1 MLSTR
6 LSREHALRPKLYDEA
21 RTGLKALSM
30 YDHSARSS
38 GAALPTDP
46 AERNALG
53 LALGRIAVAAGQPVL
68 DLFRTGTSVR
78 TKSDASPVT
87 EADLAAEKVIL
98 RELRILLPEVP
109 VISEEQTE
117 THQLV
122 PDEPFVL
129 VDPLDGTREFIAKRD
144 EFTINIAVIAKGPAH
159 CGRRLRPGSRA
170 ALVFRRRKLQARHRS
185 RKRNRAGDPAHP
197 IKVRSPP
204 SGGLSALV
212 SRSHSDP
219 ATEAFLAQIPLLDR
233 RPMGSSLKF
242 CRIAEG
248 SADLYVRLGPTHEW
262 DTAAGDAILT
272 AAEGRSSTEAGA
284 GCDMAKQNQAFVTK
298 ASWPPVASGYPGI
311 TMPYCRCPDAGECR
325 P

>member
-1 MLSTR
+1 MTR
-6 LSREHALRPKLYDEA
+6 ALPA
-21 RTGLKALSM
+21 LKALSI

-129 VDPLDGTREFIAKRD
+129 VDPLDGTREFIAKRE
-144 EFTINIAVIAKGPAH
+144 EFTINIAVIAKGQPIAGAVYAPAL
-159 CGRRLRPGSRA
+159 GQLWYSGAESFRLDIAPGSEIGQEIRA
-170 ALVFRRRKLQARHRS
+170 PPV
-185 RKRNRAGDPAHP
+185 
-197 IKVRSPP
+197 KVRSPL

-219 ATEAFLAQIPLLDR
+219 ATEAFLAQITLLDR

-272 AAEGRSSTEAGA
+272 AAGGQVVDRSGSGLRYGKTESGFRHEG
-284 GCDMAKQNQAFVTK
+284 FI
-298 ASWPPVASGYPGI
+298 ASGGLRVSWDKDAI
-311 TMPYCRCPDAGECR
+311 LLMP
-325 P
+325 

>member
-1 MLSTR
+1 
-6 LSREHALRPKLYDEA
+6 
-21 RTGLKALSM
+21 M

-78 TKSDASPVT
+78 IKSDASPVT

-129 VDPLDGTREFIAKRD
+129 VDPLDGTREFIAKRE
-144 EFTINIAVIAKGPAH
+144 EFTINIAVIAKGRPIAGAVYAPALEQLWYS
-159 CGRRLRPGSRA
+159 GTESFRFEIAPGGDIGQ
-170 ALVFRRRKLQARHRS
+170 KDQAQ
-185 RKRNRAGDPAHP
+185 P
-197 IKVRSPP
+197 IRVRYPP
-204 SGGLSALV
+204 SGGLFALV

-219 ATEAFLAQIPLLDR
+219 ATEAFLAQIRLLDR

-262 DTAAGDAILT
+262 DTAAGDAILS
-272 AAEGRSSTEAGA
+272 AAGGLVADRSGTRLRYGKTESGFRHEG
-284 GCDMAKQNQAFVTK
+284 F
-298 ASWPPVASGYPGI
+298 VASGGVRLSWENDAVRP
-311 TMPYCRCPDAGECR
+311 MP
-325 P
+325 